1 MKHSVSFTS
10 VIVPQLGHSFV
21 VALGGPGAICGGGGG
36 GTLVIGAAG
45 ARGTIGGGA
54 MDGAI
59 GGAGGMPGPP
69 PDGGGASSC
78 LLRRFANTRKY
89 SSAPM
94 TAMRMTAR
102 IPPTTTKSAPAGRI
116 VKAPLSTVFIRPS
129 PSMTVSTI
137 FTSAASMLGAVQS
150 NLVIPWSRP
159 GVTAFVTPPEV

>member
-1 MKHSVSFTS
+1 MKHPVSFTS
-10 VIVPQLGHSFV
+10 VLVPQLGHSFV
-21 VALGGPGAICGGGGG
+21 VALGGPAVVGGGGGG
-36 GTLVIGAAG
+36 GTLVIGATGTRG
-45 ARGTIGGGA
+45 AIGGA

-59 GGAGGMPGPP
+59 GGVGGMPGPP

-129 PSMTVSTI
+129 PSMTVRTI